1 VSRKKRPNTSKALA
15 IRQRATEGE
24 PRPGPYLVTNPT
36 GVLPNEWGQYW
47 NYWQMG
53 FDPIAI
59 GTNVVVEACVDAYAQ
74 TIAMCPGDHWLRQ
87 ADGGRTRVTTSAL
100 SRILRRPNEYQSR
113 SDFLLGLG
121 RDLYMEGNTYALA
134 IRNARFE
141 VESLHP
147 FNPKVSMPLVG
158 PGGEIFY
165 QLNGNNV
172 AEKMMAG
179 SAMRTTHGLVVPAR
193 DVLHVKLE
201 PRVGEPL
208 IGVPPIKHASASIA
222 AQNMIGAQLVSF
234 FGNMSRPSGV
244 LSTDANL
251 TVEQVTDMRA
261 RWNEQA
267 KGLNAGGTP
276 ILTNGLKFQPMS
288 VPAKDA
294 EMSALMKLT
303 QEEIFMAYGVPPAI
317 LGFTDK
323 SSFAST
329 EALMQFWL
337 ARSLGFAIDHV
348 EVAFDH
354 FFGLKGWPEEYVE
367 MDTSVLL
374 RQQFKD
380 RIEGLARG
388 VQTAI
393 FTPNEARRFEDLPDK
408 PGGDDPRVQQQQ
420 VPLDWGGFEFQPP
433 APAAPAATP
442 AKPDDE
448 EEPKPKPEDD
458 AKDMKNLLLT
468 FDTGDREY
476 DRQTA

>member
-1 VSRKKRPNTSKALA
+1 
-15 IRQRATEGE
+15 
-24 PRPGPYLVTNPT
+24 
-36 GVLPNEWGQYW
+36 
-47 NYWQMG
+47 
-53 FDPIAI
+53 
-59 GTNVVVEACVDAYAQ
+59 
-74 TIAMCPGDHWLRQ
+74 
-87 ADGGRTRVTTSAL
+87 
-100 SRILRRPNEYQSR
+100 
-113 SDFLLGLG
+113 
-121 RDLYMEGNTYALA
+121 MEGNTYALA
-134 IRNARFE
+134 IRNARYE

-147 FNPKVSMPLVG
+147 FNPKTSMPLVG

-172 AEKMMAG
+172 AEKMLEK
-179 SAMRTTHGLVVPAR
+179 SEMRTTHGLIVPAR

-208 IGVPPIKHASASIA
+208 IGIAPIKHASAAIA

-251 TVEQVTDMRA
+251 TVEQVNDMRA

-276 ILTNGLKFQPMS
+276 ILTNGLKFQPMA

-348 EVAFDH
+348 EVAIDH

-367 MDTSVLL
+367 LDTSVLL

-420 VPLDWGGFEFQPP
+420 VPLDWGGFEFEPP
-433 APAAPAATP
+433 APVAPAATP